1 MRKFVSTEVNDT
13 FSWPNHLKQVK
24 CMVLLRPYAQENG
37 FFFRSVV
44 RMQKP
49 KANPKFLCAL
59 FLKNLSHL
67 LASLFAL
74 ELHWVLLHHND
85 DAVMLH
91 ADGHDD
97 DDDGDNDDDDLGPG
111 LWLHLVQ
118 TPATPPLPTRPLFL
132 TRCVRLLCVCSFSAV
147 LLTLHFFSNAC
158 FVHVPFWR
166 QEFCSWPNR
175 CLFLA
180 KKSEKRQARIG
191 KKSKKKKKNSC
202 WGSLGDG

>member
-1 MRKFVSTEVNDT
+1 MIHFRGQTIWSKLSAWYCCALMLKKTVFFFDLLSECRNRRRIPSSYAPYFLKIFHI
-13 FSWPNHLKQVK
+13 FSHHS
-24 CMVLLRPYAQENG
+24 LLWSFTG
-37 FFFRSVV
+37 FFCII
-44 RMQKP
+44 MMML
-49 KANPKFLCAL
+49 LCCTLMAMMMMMMVIMMMTIL
-59 FLKNLSHL
+59 GLVFGYILCRL
-67 LASLFAL
+67 LPRL
-74 ELHWVLLHHND
+74 
-85 DAVMLH
+85 
-91 ADGHDD
+91 
-97 DDDGDNDDDDLGPG
+97 PC
-111 LWLHLVQ
+111 Q
-118 TPATPPLPTRPLFL
+118 PAPFFL

>member
-158 FVHVPFWR
+158 FVHVPF
-166 QEFCSWPNR
+166 
-175 CLFLA
+175 
-180 KKSEKRQARIG
+180 
-191 KKSKKKKKNSC
+191 
-202 WGSLGDG
+202 